1 MYDLDLKRVR
11 ELDALLGHL
20 LEQGL
25 VAPMEP
31 AWDHSWGLRAKH
43 SARDLGWWKD
53 LLSLRYCLPLLLVV
67 S

>member
-25 VAPMEP
+25 VALMEP
-31 AWDHSWGLRAKH
+31 AWDHSWGLRVLH
-43 SARDLGWWKD
+43 SAADLG
-53 LLSLRYCLPLLLVV
+53 R
-67 S
+67 